1 MAERNLSIRLSVV
14 DGGKVKAELSEIG
27 EKGER
32 SLKKIEAA
40 ATPASS
46 GLKLLSSA
54 ANDAKFQLQAATDR
68 LGMLGSILG
77 KLGPAGLIA
86 GAGLAAVGVGIT
98 AMVLPVANTA
108 DELANLA
115 QKTGVSVEALSALTY
130 VAQMSD
136 TDLQGLVKGLQR
148 LSVAM
153 FDTQVQGEE
162 SSAALKALGVSAVDA
177 SGQIRP
183 TEQVL
188 LDLADKFA
196 DMPDGADKAA
206 LAIKLFGKEGMSLI
220 PLLNQGRAGITAL
233 MEEAERFGLVI
244 NSQTAQAA
252 ELLNDNLDRL
262 RAMLEGVQRQIG
274 AAVIPV
280 LADFTEQVILAQ
292 GETGSFSNELQRIT
306 SNREATLA
314 FLESVASGLAFIAE
328 SAVLAKRVIAQPFDS
343 LSVVGKDIETWFKT
357 DLLRSMKS
365 MGYDPKVIDAEITKL
380 QTARDD
386 YVGAANDRLF
396 NINQNPGYV
405 GRVQKFFDEQ
415 RRTVRIMGQKFV
427 LDTEAQAKEVQ
438 AIYDKLLPTLP
449 RKPRP
454 ALDLSGFEKP
464 KPAEKLNEG
473 EAFLNQLRSRLTRT
487 QDGEAAELRARAL
500 QIEAKGYKGVAA
512 EAEQYIQVLEA
523 IERQKEANKAFDAYE
538 KEEAASRKITEGL
551 IGSNRQRIEALQ
563 LQREMLDL
571 TDTERSVLQART
583 DLEKSA
589 AAARKEANQIEDAGL
604 RAQTIQTINDALA
617 RQLPIVEDLVRANA
631 EYQRSFE
638 YGAKSALRTYIDDA
652 TNAAKRA
659 QQVTTNAFRSMED
672 ALTKFVMT
680 GKLDF
685 KSMADSII
693 ADLVRIQIQ
702 RSITLPLA
710 NWLGSVLPRMGVGM
724 GGGTAG
730 GSTMPL
736 GSSDLMGTMAN
747 VAHSGGVIG
756 ADALLSRTVHPAI
769 FAGAPR
775 FHTGGIVSG
784 EVPII
789 AQEGEVV
796 FTRGQMRALG
806 GALGAKSQPA
816 AVNVQVNVVN
826 QAKGVDAR
834 IEQQRQPD
842 GGLRLDVF
850 IEQIEGRMARAISQ
864 GTGIAPT
871 LERRYG
877 LNPAMGA
884 VR

>member
-1 MAERNLSIRLSVV
+1 MAERNLSIRLSVI

-40 ATPASS
+40 ATPASN

-54 ANDAKFQLQAATDR
+54 ANDARFQLEAATER
-68 LGMLGSILG
+68 LGLLGSVLG

-86 GAGLAAVGVGIT
+86 GASIAALGVGIT
-98 AMVLPVANTA
+98 ALVMPVARVG
-108 DELANLA
+108 DEFFKLS
-115 QKTGVSVEALSALTY
+115 QKTGVSVEALTALDY
-130 VAQMSD
+130 AAKLSD
-136 TDLQGLVKGLQR
+136 VSTEGLTKALQK

-153 FDTQVQGEE
+153 FDTQVNGEE
-162 SSAALKALGVSAVDA
+162 GSAALKALGVSATDVH
-177 SGQIRP
+177 GQIRP

-188 LDLADKFA
+188 LDLADKFSA
-196 DMPDGADKAA
+196 MPDGADKAA
-206 LAIKLFGKEGMSLI
+206 LAVKLFGKEGLAII
-220 PLLNQGRAGITAL
+220 PFLSQGREGIAAL
-233 MEEAERFGLVI
+233 MEEAQRLGLVM
-244 NSQTAQAA
+244 SEDVARAS
-252 ELLNDNLDRL
+252 EVFNDNLTRL
-262 RAMLEGVQRQIG
+262 SAIFEGVQRQIG

-365 MGYDPKVIDAEITKL
+365 MGFDPKVIDAEIAKL
-380 QTARDD
+380 QGARDD
-386 YVGAANDRLF
+386 YVRAANDWLF

-405 GRVQKFFDEQ
+405 DRVAKFFDEQ
-415 RRTVRIMGQKFV
+415 RRTVRVMGQKFV

-438 AIYDKLLPTLP
+438 AIYDKFLPTLP
-449 RKPRP
+449 RKPRME
-454 ALDLSGFEKP
+454 LDLSGFQKP

-487 QDGEAAELRARAL
+487 QEGEAAELRARAL

-523 IERQKEANKAFDAYE
+523 IERQKEANKAFDAFE

-551 IGSNRQRIEALQ
+551 IGSNRQRIESLQ

-571 TDTERSVLQART
+571 TDTERAVLQART

-589 AAARKEANQIEDAGL
+589 ANARKEANQIEDAGL
-604 RAQTIQTINDALA
+604 RVQTLEAINDALA
-617 RQLPIVEDLVRANA
+617 RQLPIVEELVRANA

-638 YGAKSALRTYIDDA
+638 YGAKSALRSYIDDA

-659 QQVTTNAFRSMED
+659 QQVTVNAFRSMEN
-672 ALTKFVMT
+672 ALTRFVMT

-685 KSMADSII
+685 RSLADSIV

-702 RSITLPLA
+702 RAITLPLA
-710 NWLGSVLPRMGVGM
+710 NWLGSVIPGM

-730 GSTMPL
+730 TAFPA

-756 ADALLSRTVHPAI
+756 SDALLSRPVPPGV
-769 FAGAPR
+769 FAGAQR
-775 FHTGGIVSG
+775 FHSGGIVSG

-789 AQEGEVV
+789 AQEGEAV

-806 GALGAKSQPA
+806 GALSAKSQPS

-826 QAKGVDAR
+826 KAQGVDAR
-834 IEQQRQPD
+834 IDQQRQPD

>member
-1 MAERNLSIRLSVV
+1 MAERNLSIRLSVI
-14 DGGKVKAELSEIG
+14 DGGKVKAELAEIG

-40 ATPASS
+40 ATPASG

-54 ANDAKFQLQAATDR
+54 ANDAKFQLEAATER
-68 LGMLGSILG
+68 LGLLGSVLG

-86 GAGLAAVGVGIT
+86 GASIAALGVGIT
-98 AMVLPVANTA
+98 ALVMPVARVG
-108 DELANLA
+108 DEFFKLS
-115 QKTGVSVEALSALTY
+115 QKTGVSVEALTALDY
-130 VAQMSD
+130 AAKLSD
-136 TDLQGLVKGLQR
+136 VSTEGLTKALQK

-153 FDTQVQGEE
+153 FDTQVNGEE
-162 SSAALKALGVSAVDA
+162 GSAALKALGVSATDVH
-177 SGQIRP
+177 GQIRP

-188 LDLADKFA
+188 LDLAEKFSA
-196 DMPDGADKAA
+196 MPDGADKAA
-206 LAIKLFGKEGMSLI
+206 LAVKLFGKEGLAII
-220 PLLNQGRAGITAL
+220 PFLNQGREGITAL
-233 MEEAERFGLVI
+233 MEEAQRLGLVM
-244 NSQTAQAA
+244 SEDVARAS
-252 ELLNDNLDRL
+252 EVFNDNLTRL
-262 RAMLEGVQRQIG
+262 SAIFEGVQRQIG

-306 SNREATLA
+306 SNREVILA

-365 MGYDPKVIDAEITKL
+365 MGFDPKVIDAEIAKL
-380 QTARDD
+380 QSSRDD
-386 YVGAANDRLF
+386 YVRAANDRLF

-405 GRVQKFFDEQ
+405 ERVGKFFDEQ
-415 RRTVRIMGQKFV
+415 RRTVRVMGQKFV

-438 AIYDKLLPTLP
+438 AIYDKFLPTLP
-449 RKPRP
+449 RKPRME
-454 ALDLSGFEKP
+454 LDLSGFQKP

-487 QDGEAAELRARAL
+487 QEGEAAELRARAL

-523 IERQKEANKAFDAYE
+523 IERQKEANKAFDAFE

-571 TDTERSVLQART
+571 TDTERAVLQART

-589 AAARKEANQIEDAGL
+589 AIARKEANQIEDAGL
-604 RAQTIQTINDALA
+604 RVQTLEAINDALA
-617 RQLPIVEDLVRANA
+617 RQLPIVEELVRANA

-638 YGAKSALRTYIDDA
+638 YGAKSALRSYIDDA

-659 QQVTTNAFRSMED
+659 QQVTVNAFRSMED
-672 ALTKFVMT
+672 ALTRFVMT

-685 KSMADSII
+685 RSLADSII

-702 RSITLPLA
+702 RAITLPLA
-710 NWLGSVLPRMGVGM
+710 NWLGSVIPGM
-724 GGGTAG
+724 GGSTAG
-730 GSTMPL
+730 GAFPA
-736 GSSDLMGTMAN
+736 GSSDLIGTMAN

-756 ADALLSRTVHPAI
+756 ADALITRSVRPGV
-769 FAGAPR
+769 FNSAPR
-775 FHTGGIVSG
+775 FHSGGIVSG

-789 AQEGEVV
+789 AQEGEAV

-806 GALGAKSQPA
+806 GALSAKSQPP

-826 QAKGVDAR
+826 KASGVDAR

>member
-14 DGGKVKAELSEIG
+14 DGGKVKAELAEIG

-40 ATPASS
+40 STPASS
-46 GLKLLSSA
+46 GLKLLSNA

-68 LGMLGSILG
+68 LGMLGSVLG

-98 AMVLPVANTA
+98 ALVLPVANTA

-115 QKTGVSVEALSALTY
+115 QKTGVSVESLSALTY

-162 SSAALKALGVSAVDA
+162 GSAALKALGVSAVDA

-196 DMPDGADKAA
+196 NMPDGADKAA

-292 GETGSFSNELQRIT
+292 GETGSFSNELQKI
-306 SNREATLA
+306 SANREAILA
-314 FLESVASGLAFIAE
+314 FLESVASGLSFIAE

-365 MGYDPKVIDAEITKL
+365 MGFDPNVIDAEIAKL
-380 QTARDD
+380 QGARDD
-386 YVGAANDRLF
+386 YVRAANDRLF

-405 GRVQKFFDEQ
+405 DRVAKFFDEQ
-415 RRTVRIMGQKFV
+415 RRTVRVMGQKFV

-438 AIYDKLLPTLP
+438 AIYDKFLPTLP
-449 RKPRP
+449 RKPRME
-454 ALDLSGFEKP
+454 LDLSGFQKP

-487 QDGEAAELRARAL
+487 QEGEAAELRARAL

-523 IERQKEANKAFDAYE
+523 IERQKEANNAFDAFE

-563 LQREMLDL
+563 LQHEMLDL
-571 TDTERSVLQART
+571 SDTERAVLQART

-589 AAARKEANQIEDAGL
+589 ATARKEANQIEDAGL
-604 RAQTIQTINDALA
+604 RVQTLEAINDALA
-617 RQLPIVEDLVRANA
+617 RQLPIVEELVRVNA
-631 EYQRSFE
+631 DYQRSFE
-638 YGAKSALRTYIDDA
+638 YGAKSALKSYIDDA

-659 QQVTTNAFRSMED
+659 QQVTVNAFRSMED
-672 ALTKFVMT
+672 ALTRFVMT

-685 KSMADSII
+685 RSLADSII

-702 RSITLPLA
+702 RAITLPLA
-710 NWLGSVLPRMGVGM
+710 NWLGSVIPGM
-724 GGGTAG
+724 GGGVAG
-730 GSTMPL
+730 AAFPA

-756 ADALLSRTVHPAI
+756 SDALITRSVHPGV

-775 FHTGGIVSG
+775 FHTGGIISG

-789 AQEGEVV
+789 AQEGEAV

-806 GALGAKSQPA
+806 GALTARQQPP

-826 QAKGVDAR
+826 KAKGVDAR

>member
-14 DGGKVKAELSEIG
+14 DGGKVKAELTEIG

-40 ATPASS
+40 STPAST

-68 LGMLGSILG
+68 LGMLGSVLG

-98 AMVLPVANTA
+98 ALVLPVANTA

-162 SSAALKALGVSAVDA
+162 GSAALKALGVSAVDA

-196 DMPDGADKAA
+196 NMPDGADKAA

-262 RAMLEGVQRQIG
+262 RGMLEGVQRQIG
-274 AAVIPV
+274 AAVIPI

-292 GETGSFSNELQRIT
+292 SETGSFSNELQRIT
-306 SNREATLA
+306 ANREATIT

-328 SAVLAKRVIAQPFDS
+328 SAVLLKRVIAQPFDS

-357 DLLRSMKS
+357 DLLRSGKS
-365 MGYDPKVIDAEITKL
+365 MGLDPKVIDAEIAKL

-386 YVGAANDRLF
+386 YVRAANDRLF

-405 GRVQKFFDEQ
+405 DRVAKFFEEQ
-415 RRTVRIMGQKFV
+415 RRTVRIMGQRFV
-427 LDTEAQAKEVQ
+427 LDTEAQSKEVQ
-438 AIYDKLLPTLP
+438 AIYDKFLPTLP

-454 ALDLSGFEKP
+454 SLDLSGFEKP
-464 KPAEKLNEG
+464 KPTEKLNEG

-487 QDGEAAELRARAL
+487 QEGEAAELRARAL
-500 QIEAKGYKGVAA
+500 QTEAKGYKGVSV
-512 EAEQYIQVLEA
+512 EAEKYIQILEA
-523 IERQKEANKAFDAYE
+523 IERQKEKDKAFEAYE
-538 KEEAASRKITEGL
+538 KEEANARKIVETL
-551 IGSNRQRIEALQ
+551 IGGNRQRIEGVQ

-571 TDTERSVLQART
+571 SATERTVLQTRAE
-583 DLEKSA
+583 LEKSA
-589 AAARKEANQIEDAGL
+589 AAARKEASQIQDADL
-604 RAQTIQTINDALA
+604 RAQTIEAINEALA
-617 RQLPIVEDLVRANA
+617 RQLPILENLTRANA
-631 EYQRSFE
+631 DYQRSAEF
-638 YGAKSALRTYIDDA
+638 GAKAALRNYIEDA
-652 TNAAKRA
+652 TNAAKQAERA
-659 QQVTTNAFRSMED
+659 VTGAFKSMED
-672 ALTKFVMT
+672 ALTQFVMT

-685 KSMADSII
+685 NSLANSII
-693 ADLVRIQIQ
+693 SDLIRIQIQ
-702 RSITLPLA
+702 RAITLPLA
-710 NWLGSVLPRMGVGM
+710 NFAMSLFAPAASAAL
-724 GGGTAG
+724 
-730 GSTMPL
+730 PL
-736 GSSDLMGTMAN
+736 GSGDLMGVNAN
-747 VAHSGGVIG
+747 IAHSGGLLG
-756 ADALLSRTVHPAI
+756 ADGLPSRQVSATL
-769 FAGAPR
+769 FAGARR
-775 FHTGGIVSG
+775 FHTGGLVSG

-789 AQEGEVV
+789 ARQGEAV
-796 FTRGQMRALG
+796 FTPGQLRALG
-806 GALGAKSQPA
+806 GAVATKP
-816 AVNVQVNVVN
+816 QVNVEVN
-826 QAKGVDAR
+826 VINRASGVETR
-834 IEQQRQPD
+834 VEQQQQPD
-842 GGLRLDVF
+842 GSTRLDV
-850 IEQIEGRMARAISQ
+850 IVEQMEARMARSISQ
-864 GTGIAPT
+864 GSGLAPT

-877 LNPAMGA
+877 LNPAAGA
-884 VR
+884 MR

>member
-54 ANDAKFQLQAATDR
+54 ANDAKFQLEAATER
-68 LGMLGSILG
+68 LGLLGSVLG

-86 GAGLAAVGVGIT
+86 GASIAALGVGIT
-98 AMVLPVANTA
+98 ALVMPVARVG
-108 DELANLA
+108 DEFFKLS
-115 QKTGVSVEALSALTY
+115 QKTGVSVEALTALDY
-130 VAQMSD
+130 AAKLSD
-136 TDLQGLVKGLQR
+136 VSTEGLTKALQK

-153 FDTQVQGEE
+153 FDTQVNGEE
-162 SSAALKALGVSAVDA
+162 GSAALKALGVSATDVH
-177 SGQIRP
+177 GQIRP

-188 LDLADKFA
+188 LDLADKFSA
-196 DMPDGADKAA
+196 MPDGADKAA
-206 LAIKLFGKEGMSLI
+206 LAVKLFGKEGLAII
-220 PLLNQGRAGITAL
+220 PFLNQGREGITAL
-233 MEEAERFGLVI
+233 MEEAQRLGLVM
-244 NSQTAQAA
+244 SEDVARAS
-252 ELLNDNLDRL
+252 EVFNDNLTRL
-262 RAMLEGVQRQIG
+262 SAIFEGVQRQIG
-274 AAVIPV
+274 AVVIPV

-365 MGYDPKVIDAEITKL
+365 MGYDPRVIDAEIAKL
-380 QTARDD
+380 QGARDD
-386 YVGAANDRLF
+386 SVRAANDRLF

-405 GRVQKFFDEQ
+405 DRVAKFFDEQ
-415 RRTVRIMGQKFV
+415 RRTVRVMGQKFV

-438 AIYDKLLPTLP
+438 AIYDKFLPTLP
-449 RKPRP
+449 RKPRME
-454 ALDLSGFEKP
+454 LDLSGFQKP

-487 QDGEAAELRARAL
+487 QEGEAAELRARAL
-500 QIEAKGYKGVAA
+500 QIEAKGYKGVVA

-523 IERQKEANKAFDAYE
+523 IERQKEANKAFDAFE

-571 TDTERSVLQART
+571 SDTERAVLQART
-583 DLEKSA
+583 DLEKTA
-589 AAARKEANQIEDAGL
+589 ATARKEANQIEDAGL
-604 RAQTIQTINDALA
+604 RVQTLEAINDALA
-617 RQLPIVEDLVRANA
+617 RQLPIVEELVRANA

-638 YGAKSALRTYIDDA
+638 YGAKSALRSYIDDA

-659 QQVTTNAFRSMED
+659 QQVTVNAFRSMED
-672 ALTKFVMT
+672 ALTRFVMT

-685 KSMADSII
+685 RSLADSII

-702 RSITLPLA
+702 RAITLPLA
-710 NWLGSVLPRMGVGM
+710 NWLGSVIPGM
-724 GGGTAG
+724 GGSTAG
-730 GSTMPL
+730 AFPA
-736 GSSDLMGTMAN
+736 GSSDLMGTLAN
-747 VAHSGGVIG
+747 VAHTGGVIG
-756 ADALLSRTVHPAI
+756 SDALMTRSVHPGV
-769 FAGAPR
+769 FAGSQR
-775 FHTGGIVSG
+775 FHSGGIVSG

-789 AQEGEVV
+789 AQEGEAV

-806 GALGAKSQPA
+806 GALSAKSLPP

-826 QAKGVDAR
+826 KAQGVDAR

>member
-40 ATPASS
+40 ATPAAT

-54 ANDAKFQLQAATDR
+54 ANDAKYQLQAATDR
-68 LGMLGSILG
+68 LGMLGSVLG

-86 GAGLAAVGVGIT
+86 GAGIAAVGVGIT
-98 AMVLPVANTA
+98 ALVLPVANTA

-162 SSAALKALGVSAVDA
+162 GSAALKALGVSAVDA

-196 DMPDGADKAA
+196 NMPDGADKAA

-262 RAMLEGVQRQIG
+262 RGMLEGVQRQIG
-274 AAVIPV
+274 AAVIPI

-292 GETGSFSNELQRIT
+292 AETGSFSNELQRIT

-328 SAVLAKRVIAQPFDS
+328 SAVLLKRVIAQPFDS

-357 DLLRSMKS
+357 DMLRSGKA
-365 MGYDPKVIDAEITKL
+365 MGLDPKVIDAEIAKL

-386 YVGAANDRLF
+386 YVRAANDRLF
-396 NINQNPGYV
+396 NINQNPGYAD
-405 GRVQKFFDEQ
+405 RVAKFFEEQ
-415 RRTVRIMGQKFV
+415 RRTVRVMGQKFV

-438 AIYDKLLPTLP
+438 AIYDKFLPTLP

-454 ALDLSGFEKP
+454 SLDLSGFEKP

-487 QDGEAAELRARAL
+487 QEGEAAELRARAL
-500 QIEAKGYKGVAA
+500 QIEAKGYKGVSV
-512 EAEQYIQVLEA
+512 EAEKYIQVLEA
-523 IERQKEANKAFDAYE
+523 IERQKEKDKAFEAYE
-538 KEEAASRKITEGL
+538 KEEANARKIVETL
-551 IGSNRQRIEALQ
+551 IGGNRQRIEGVQ

-571 TDTERSVLQART
+571 SATERTVLQTRAE
-583 DLEKSA
+583 LEKSA
-589 AAARKEANQIEDAGL
+589 TAARKEASQIQDADL
-604 RAQTIQTINDALA
+604 RAQTIEAINDALA
-617 RQLPIVEDLVRANA
+617 RQLPILENLTRANA
-631 EYQRSFE
+631 DYQRSAEF
-638 YGAKSALRTYIDDA
+638 GAKSALRTYIEDA
-652 TNAAKRA
+652 TNAAKQAERA
-659 QQVTTNAFRSMED
+659 VTGAFKSMED
-672 ALTKFVMT
+672 ALAQFVMT
-680 GKLDF
+680 GKVDF
-685 KSMADSII
+685 NSLANSII
-693 ADLVRIQIQ
+693 SDLIRIQIQ
-702 RSITLPLA
+702 RAITLPLA
-710 NWLGSVLPRMGVGM
+710 NWAMSLFTPAASAAL
-724 GGGTAG
+724 
-730 GSTMPL
+730 PL
-736 GSSDLMGTMAN
+736 GSGDLIGVNAN
-747 VAHSGGVIG
+747 VAHSGGLLG
-756 ADALLSRTVHPAI
+756 ADGLPSRQVDMGV
-769 FAGAPR
+769 FAGARR
-775 FHTGGIVSG
+775 FHTGGLVSG

-789 AQEGEVV
+789 ARQGEAV
-796 FTRGQMRALG
+796 FTPGQLRALG
-806 GALGAKSQPA
+806 GAVAGRP
-816 AVNVQVNVVN
+816 QVNVEVN
-826 QAKGVDAR
+826 VINRVSGVETR
-834 IEQQRQPD
+834 VEQQQQPD
-842 GGLRLDVF
+842 GSTRLDV
-850 IEQIEGRMARAISQ
+850 IVEQMEARMARSISQ
-864 GTGIAPT
+864 GSGLAPT

-877 LNPAMGA
+877 LNPAAGA
-884 VR
+884 MR

>member
-40 ATPASS
+40 ATPVSG

-54 ANDAKFQLQAATDR
+54 ANDAKFQLEAATDR
-68 LGMLGSILG
+68 LGLLGSVLG
-77 KLGPAGLIA
+77 RLGPAGLLA
-86 GAGLAAVGVGIT
+86 GASIAALGVGIT
-98 AMVLPVANTA
+98 ALVMPVARVG
-108 DELANLA
+108 DEFFKLS
-115 QKTGVSVEALSALTY
+115 QKTGVSVEALTALKY
-130 VAQMSD
+130 AADLSD
-136 TDLQGLVKGLQR
+136 LSTEGLTKALQK

-153 FDTQVQGEE
+153 FDTQINGEE
-162 SSAALKALGVSAVDA
+162 GSAALKALGVSATDVN
-177 SGQIRP
+177 GQIRP

-188 LDLADKFA
+188 LDLADKFSS
-196 DMPDGADKAA
+196 MPDGADKAA
-206 LAIKLFGKEGMSLI
+206 LAVKLFGKEGLAII
-220 PLLNQGRAGITAL
+220 PLLNQGREGITSL
-233 MEEAERFGLVI
+233 MEEARRLGLVL
-244 NSQTAQAA
+244 SEDAA
-252 ELLNDNLDRL
+252 RASEAFNDNLTRL
-262 RAMLEGVQRQIG
+262 SAVTEGVRRQIG
-274 AAVIPV
+274 AAVIPI
-280 LADFTEQVILAQ
+280 LADLTAEMFLAKTA
-292 GETGSFSNELQRIT
+292 TGSLSNELIAISQ
-306 SNREATLA
+306 NRQEVLG
-314 FLESVASGLAFIAE
+314 FLESVAKGVAFIAE

-343 LSVVGKDIETWFKT
+343 LSVVGKDIETWFKS
-357 DLLRSMKS
+357 DVMRSMKS
-365 MGYDPKVIDAEITKL
+365 MGYDPKVIDAEIAKL

-386 YVGAANDRLF
+386 YVRAANDRLF

-405 GRVQKFFDEQ
+405 DRVQKFFDEQ
-415 RRTVRIMGQKFV
+415 RRTVRVMGQKFV

-438 AIYDKLLPTLP
+438 AIYDKFLPTLP
-449 RKPRP
+449 RKPRMD
-454 ALDLSGFEKP
+454 LDLSGFQKP
-464 KPAEKLNEG
+464 KPAEKINEG
-473 EAFLNQLRSRLTRT
+473 EAFLNQLRLRLTRT

-523 IERQKEANKAFDAYE
+523 IERQKEANKAFDAFE

-571 TDTERSVLQART
+571 SDTERAVLQVRT
-583 DLEKSA
+583 DLEKAA

-604 RAQTIQTINDALA
+604 RVQTLEAINDALA

-638 YGAKSALRTYIDDA
+638 YGAKSALKSYIDDA

-659 QQVTTNAFRSMED
+659 QQVTVNAFRSMED
-672 ALTKFVMT
+672 ALTRFVMT

-685 KSMADSII
+685 RSLADSIV

-702 RSITLPLA
+702 RAITLPLA
-710 NWLGSVLPRMGVGM
+710 NWLGSVIPGM
-724 GGGTAG
+724 GGTTTG
-730 GSTMPL
+730 GAFPT
-736 GSSDLMGTMAN
+736 GSSDLIGTMAN

-756 ADALLSRTVHPAI
+756 TDALMTRSVPPAL
-769 FAGAPR
+769 FTNAQR
-775 FHTGGIVSG
+775 FHTGGIVRG

-789 AQEGEVV
+789 AQEGEAV

-806 GALGAKSQPA
+806 GALSARQQPPS
-816 AVNVQVNVVN
+816 VNVQVNVVN
-826 QAKGVDAR
+826 KANGVDAR

>member
-1 MAERNLSIRLSVV
+1 MAERNLSIRLSVI

-40 ATPASS
+40 STPASS

-54 ANDAKFQLQAATDR
+54 ANDARYQLQAATDR
-68 LGMLGSILG
+68 LGLLGSVLG

-86 GAGLAAVGVGIT
+86 GAGIAAVGVGIT
-98 AMVLPVANTA
+98 ALVLPVASTA

-162 SSAALKALGVSAVDA
+162 GSAALKALGVSAVDA

-196 DMPDGADKAA
+196 NMPDGADKAA

-220 PLLNQGRAGITAL
+220 PLLNHGRAGITAL

-262 RAMLEGVQRQIG
+262 RGMLEGVQRQIG
-274 AAVIPV
+274 AAVIPI

-292 GETGSFSNELQRIT
+292 SETGSFSNELQRIT
-306 SNREATLA
+306 ANREATIT

-328 SAVLAKRVIAQPFDS
+328 SAVLLKRVIAQPFDS

-357 DLLRSMKS
+357 DLLRSGKS
-365 MGYDPKVIDAEITKL
+365 MGLDPKVIDAEIAKL

-386 YVGAANDRLF
+386 YVRAANDRLF
-396 NINQNPGYV
+396 NINQNPGYTD
-405 GRVQKFFDEQ
+405 RVAKFFDEQ
-415 RRTVRIMGQKFV
+415 RRTVRVMGQRFM

-438 AIYDKLLPTLP
+438 AIYDKFLPTLP

-454 ALDLSGFEKP
+454 SLDLSGFEKP

-487 QDGEAAELRARAL
+487 QEGEAAELRARAL
-500 QIEAKGYKGVAA
+500 QIEAKGYQGVSL
-512 EAEQYIQVLEA
+512 EAEKYIAVLDA
-523 IERQKEANKAFDAYE
+523 MDKQKEANKRFDEYE
-538 KEEAASRKITEGL
+538 KEDANARKIVETL
-551 IGSNRQRIEALQ
+551 IGGNRQRIEGMQ

-571 TDTERSVLQART
+571 SATERAVLQNRAE
-583 DLEKSA
+583 LEKSA
-589 AAARKEANQIEDAGL
+589 AAARKEASQIQDADL
-604 RAQTIQTINDALA
+604 RVQTIEAINDALV
-617 RQLPIVEDLVRANA
+617 RQLPILEDLIRANA
-631 EYQRSFE
+631 EYQRSTEF
-638 YGAKSALRTYIDDA
+638 GAKAALRTYIEDA
-652 TNAAKRA
+652 TNAAKQAERA
-659 QQVTTNAFRSMED
+659 VTGAFKSMED
-672 ALTKFVMT
+672 ALTQFVMT
-680 GKLDF
+680 GKVDF
-685 KSMADSII
+685 NSLANSII
-693 ADLVRIQIQ
+693 SDLIRIQIQ
-702 RSITLPLA
+702 RAITLPLA
-710 NWLGSVLPRMGVGM
+710 NWAMSLFTPAASAAL
-724 GGGTAG
+724 
-730 GSTMPL
+730 PL
-736 GSSDLMGTMAN
+736 GSGDLMGVNAN
-747 VAHSGGVIG
+747 VAHSGGLLG
-756 ADALLSRTVHPAI
+756 ADGLPSRQVDGAV
-769 FAGAPR
+769 FAGARR
-775 FHTGGIVSG
+775 FHTGGLVSG

-789 AQEGEVV
+789 ARQGEAV
-796 FTRGQMRALG
+796 FTPGQLRALG
-806 GALGAKSQPA
+806 GAVAGRP
-816 AVNVQVNVVN
+816 QVNVEVN
-826 QAKGVDAR
+826 VINRVNGVETR
-834 IEQQRQPD
+834 VEQQQQPD
-842 GGLRLDVF
+842 GSTRLDV
-850 IEQIEGRMARAISQ
+850 IVEQMEARMARSISQ
-864 GTGIAPT
+864 GSGLAPT

-877 LNPAMGA
+877 LNPAAGA
-884 VR
+884 MR

>member
-40 ATPASS
+40 STPASS
-46 GLKLLSSA
+46 GLRLLSSA

-68 LGMLGSILG
+68 LGMLGSVLG
-77 KLGPAGLIA
+77 KLGPAGLLA
-86 GAGLAAVGVGIT
+86 GASIAALGVGVT
-98 AMVLPVANTA
+98 ALVMPVARVG
-108 DELANLA
+108 DEFFKLS
-115 QKTGVSVEALSALTY
+115 QKAGVSVEALTALDYAANLSGVSAERLGK
-130 VAQMSD
+130 A
-136 TDLQGLVKGLQR
+136 LQK
-148 LSVAM
+148 LSIAM
-153 FDTQVQGEE
+153 FDSQFGGAEG
-162 SSAALKALGVSAVDA
+162 SKALKALGVSATDTA
-177 SGQIRP
+177 GQLRP

-196 DMPDGADKAA
+196 NMPDGADKAA
-206 LAIKLFGKEGMSLI
+206 LGIKLFGEEGIALL
-220 PLLNQGRAGITAL
+220 PFLNQGRAGITAL
-233 MEEAERFGLVI
+233 MEEAQRLGLVI
-244 NSQTAQAA
+244 SEDVARAS
-252 ELLNDNLDRL
+252 EVFNDNLARMS
-262 RAMLEGVQRQIG
+262 AIFEGVQRQIG

-306 SNREATLA
+306 ANREATLA

-357 DLLRSMKS
+357 EVLKS
-365 MGYDPKVIDAEITKL
+365 AKNYGFNAQAVDAEIAKL
-380 QTARDD
+380 KAARDD
-386 YVGAANDRLF
+386 YVRAANDRLF

-405 GRVQKFFDEQ
+405 DRVAKFFDEQ
-415 RRTVRIMGQKFV
+415 RRTVRVMGQKFV

-454 ALDLSGFEKP
+454 VLDFSGFEKP

-473 EAFLNQLRSRLTRT
+473 EAFLNQLRARLTRT

-500 QIEAKGYKGVAA
+500 QIEAKGYQGVAA

-523 IERQKEANKAFDAYE
+523 IERQKEANKAFDAFE

-551 IGSNRQRIEALQ
+551 IGNNRQRIEALQ

-571 TDTERSVLQART
+571 SDTERAVLQART
-583 DLEKSA
+583 DLEKA
-589 AAARKEANQIEDAGL
+589 AASARKEANQIEDASL
-604 RAQTIQTINDALA
+604 RVQTLEAINDALS

-638 YGAKSALRTYIDDA
+638 YGAKSALKSYIDDA

-659 QQVTTNAFRSMED
+659 QQVTVNAFRSMED
-672 ALTKFVMT
+672 ALTRFVMT

-685 KSMADSII
+685 RSLADSIV

-702 RSITLPLA
+702 RAITLPLT
-710 NWLGSVLPRMGVGM
+710 NWLGSVIPGM
-724 GGGTAG
+724 GTTAG
-730 GSTMPL
+730 GAFPA
-736 GSSDLMGTMAN
+736 GSSDLMGTMVN

-756 ADALLSRTVHPAI
+756 ADALTTRSVHPAL
-769 FAGAPR
+769 FTDAPR
-775 FHTGGIVSG
+775 FHTGGIVRG

-789 AQEGEVV
+789 AQEGEAV

-806 GALGAKSQPA
+806 AALSARQTSP

-826 QAKGVDAR
+826 KANGVDAR

>member
-40 ATPASS
+40 ATPASG

-54 ANDAKFQLQAATDR
+54 ANDAKFQLEAATER
-68 LGMLGSILG
+68 LGLLGSVLG

-86 GAGLAAVGVGIT
+86 GASIAALGVGIT
-98 AMVLPVANTA
+98 ALVMPVARVG
-108 DELANLA
+108 DEFFKLS
-115 QKTGVSVEALSALTY
+115 QKTGVSVEALTALDY
-130 VAQMSD
+130 AAKLSD
-136 TDLQGLVKGLQR
+136 VSTEGLTKALQK

-153 FDTQVQGEE
+153 FDSQVIGEE
-162 SSAALKALGVSAVDA
+162 GSAALKALGVSATEVN
-177 SGQIRP
+177 GQIRP

-188 LDLADKFA
+188 LDLADKFSA
-196 DMPDGADKAA
+196 MPDGAEKAA
-206 LAIKLFGKEGMSLI
+206 LAVKLFGKEGLAII
-220 PLLNQGRAGITAL
+220 PFLNQGRVGITAL
-233 MEEAERFGLVI
+233 MEEAQRLGLVM
-244 NSQTAQAA
+244 SEDVARAS
-252 ELLNDNLDRL
+252 EVFNDNLTRL
-262 RAMLEGVQRQIG
+262 SAIFEGVQRQIG

-292 GETGSFSNELQRIT
+292 GETGSFSNELQKI
-306 SNREATLA
+306 SVNREAILA

-328 SAVLAKRVIAQPFDS
+328 SAVLAKRVIAQPLDS

-365 MGYDPKVIDAEITKL
+365 MGFDPKVIDAEIAKL
-380 QTARDD
+380 QGARDD
-386 YVGAANDRLF
+386 YVRAANDRLF

-405 GRVQKFFDEQ
+405 DRVAKFFDEQ
-415 RRTVRIMGQKFV
+415 RRTVRVMGQKFV

-438 AIYDKLLPTLP
+438 AIYDKFLPTLP
-449 RKPRP
+449 RKPRME
-454 ALDLSGFEKP
+454 LDLSGFQKP
-464 KPAEKLNEG
+464 KPAEKLDEG

-487 QDGEAAELRARAL
+487 QEGEAAELRARAL

-512 EAEQYIQVLEA
+512 EAEQYIRVLEA
-523 IERQKEANKAFDAYE
+523 IERQKEANKAFDAFE
-538 KEEAASRKITEGL
+538 KEEAASHKITKGL

-571 TDTERSVLQART
+571 SDTERAVLQART

-589 AAARKEANQIEDAGL
+589 ATARKEANQIEDAGL
-604 RAQTIQTINDALA
+604 RVQTLEAINDALA

-638 YGAKSALRTYIDDA
+638 YGAKSALKSYIDDA

-659 QQVTTNAFRSMED
+659 QQVTVNAFRSMED
-672 ALTKFVMT
+672 ALTRFVMT

-702 RSITLPLA
+702 RAITLPLA
-710 NWLGSVLPRMGVGM
+710 NWLGSVIPGM
-724 GGGTAG
+724 GGSTAG
-730 GSTMPL
+730 GAFPA
-736 GSSDLMGTMAN
+736 GSSDLMGTMVN

-756 ADALLSRTVHPAI
+756 SDALITRSVHPGV
-769 FAGAPR
+769 FSGAPR

-789 AQEGEVV
+789 AQEGEAV

-806 GALGAKSQPA
+806 GALSAKSQPP

-826 QAKGVDAR
+826 KAQGVDAR

>member
-68 LGMLGSILG
+68 LGMLGSVLG

-98 AMVLPVANTA
+98 ALVLPVANTA

-162 SSAALKALGVSAVDA
+162 GSAALKALGVSAVDT

-233 MEEAERFGLVI
+233 MEETERLGLVI

-357 DLLRSMKS
+357 EVLKS
-365 MGYDPKVIDAEITKL
+365 AKNYGFNAQAVDAEIAKL
-380 QTARDD
+380 KAARDD
-386 YVGAANDRLF
+386 YVRAANDRLF

-405 GRVQKFFDEQ
+405 DRVQKFFDEQ
-415 RRTVRIMGQKFV
+415 RRTVRVMGQKFV

-464 KPAEKLNEG
+464 QPAEKLNEG
-473 EAFLNQLRSRLTRT
+473 EAFLNQLRARLTRT

-500 QIEAKGYKGVAA
+500 QIEAKGYQGVAA

-523 IERQKEANKAFDAYE
+523 IERQKEKDKAFDAFE

-563 LQREMLDL
+563 LQRQMLDM
-571 TDTERSVLQART
+571 TDGEKAALQART
-583 DLEKSA
+583 DLEKAA
-589 AAARKEANQIEDAGL
+589 AAARKEANQIEDPGL
-604 RAQTIQTINDALA
+604 RQQTIEAINDALA
-617 RQLPIVEDLVRANA
+617 RQLPIVEDLVRANG

-638 YGAKSALRTYIDDA
+638 YGTKSALRAYIDDA

-659 QQVTTNAFRSMED
+659 QQVTANAFKGMET
-672 ALTKFVMT
+672 ALTQFVMT

-685 KSMADSII
+685 KSLADSII
-693 ADLVRIQIQ
+693 SDLVRIQIQ
-702 RSITLPLA
+702 RAITLPLA
-710 NWLGSVLPRMGVGM
+710 NVMNGAMAGLDLGSMWGSLFPSAQGNVFEGPALSAYRNTVVDRPTLFPFAQGAGFASVPRIGLMGEKPGSPGEAIMPLTRMRDGDLGVKVHG
-724 GGGTAG
+724 G
-730 GSTMPL
+730 GST
-736 GSSDLMGTMAN
+736 
-747 VAHSGGVIG
+747 VI
-756 ADALLSRTVHPAI
+756 
-769 FAGAPR
+769 
-775 FHTGGIVSG
+775 
-784 EVPII
+784 
-789 AQEGEVV
+789 
-796 FTRGQMRALG
+796 
-806 GALGAKSQPA
+806 
-816 AVNVQVNVVN
+816 VNVIE
-826 QAKGVDAR
+826 AAGKGGQQ
-834 IEQQRQPD
+834 QQRTDSNGNQVI
-842 GGLRLDVF
+842 DVWV
-850 IEQIEGRMARAISQ
+850 EQITAKVWGDVARGA
-864 GTGIAPT
+864 GPGPGVLANT
-871 LERRYG
+871 YG
-877 LNPAMGA
+877 LNRVAGA
-884 VR
+884 Y

>member
-32 SLKKIEAA
+32 SLKKIESA
-40 ATPASS
+40 ATPASG

-68 LGMLGSILG
+68 LGMLGSVLG

-86 GAGLAAVGVGIT
+86 GAGIAAVGVGIT
-98 AMVLPVANTA
+98 ALVLPVANTA

-115 QKTGVSVEALSALTY
+115 QKTGISVEALSALTY

-136 TDLQGLVKGLQR
+136 TDLQELVKGLQR

-162 SSAALKALGVSAVDA
+162 GSAALKALGVSAVDA

-188 LDLADKFA
+188 LDLADKFSA
-196 DMPDGADKAA
+196 MPDGADKAA
-206 LAIKLFGKEGMSLI
+206 LAIKLFGKEGVSLI

-262 RAMLEGVQRQIG
+262 RAMLEGVQRQLG

-292 GETGSFSNELQRIT
+292 GETESFSNELQRIT

-365 MGYDPKVIDAEITKL
+365 MGFDPKVIDAEIAKL
-380 QTARDD
+380 QGARDD
-386 YVGAANDRLF
+386 YVRAANDRLF

-405 GRVQKFFDEQ
+405 DRVAKFFEEQ
-415 RRTVRIMGQKFV
+415 RRTVRVMGQKFV

-438 AIYDKLLPTLP
+438 AIYDKFLPTVP
-449 RKPRP
+449 RKPAV
-454 ALDLSGFEKP
+454 ALDLSGFQKP

-487 QDGEAAELRARAL
+487 QEGEAAELRARAL
-500 QIEAKGYKGVAA
+500 QIEAKGYKGVAT

-523 IERQKEANKAFDAYE
+523 IERQKEANKAFDAFE

-551 IGSNRQRIEALQ
+551 IGGNRQRIEALQ
-563 LQREMLDL
+563 LQRQMLDM
-571 TDTERSVLQART
+571 TDAEKAALQARS
-583 DLEKSA
+583 DLEKA
-589 AAARKEANQIEDAGL
+589 AANARKEANQIEDPGL
-604 RAQTIQTINDALA
+604 RTQTIEAINDALA
-617 RQLPIVEDLVRANA
+617 RQLPIVEDLVRANTD
-631 EYQRSFE
+631 YQRSFE

-659 QQVTTNAFRSMED
+659 QQVAANAFRGMET
-672 ALTKFVMT
+672 ALTQFVMT

-685 KSMADSII
+685 KSLADSII

-710 NWLGSVLPRMGVGM
+710 NAMSSMDWGSMWGSLFPSAQGNVFNASALSVYRNTVVDRPTVFPFAQGAGFTSVPRIGLMGEKPGSPGEAIMPLTRMRDGDLGVKVNG
-724 GGGTAG
+724 G
-730 GSTMPL
+730 GST
-736 GSSDLMGTMAN
+736 
-747 VAHSGGVIG
+747 VI
-756 ADALLSRTVHPAI
+756 
-769 FAGAPR
+769 
-775 FHTGGIVSG
+775 
-784 EVPII
+784 
-789 AQEGEVV
+789 
-796 FTRGQMRALG
+796 
-806 GALGAKSQPA
+806 
-816 AVNVQVNVVN
+816 VNVIE
-826 QAKGVDAR
+826 AAGKGGQQ
-834 IEQQRQPD
+834 QQRTDSNGNQVI
-842 GGLRLDVF
+842 DVWV
-850 IEQIEGRMARAISQ
+850 EQITAKVWGDVARGA
-864 GTGIAPT
+864 GPGPGVLANT
-871 LERRYG
+871 YG
-877 LNPAMGA
+877 LNRVAGA
-884 VR
+884 Y